1 MLHVGWLENYE
12 TTRGGGR
19 LFFLAGGGTA
29 CLSPIQP
36 CNFSHIENAPSA
48 RRKDLQERIAGMHG
62 ITAKPSLSRHR
73 AALQLVA
80 SGYGQGGWVGCEGV
94 SGKGGCS
101 VRKVAQVA
109 RATNERRQDGKL
121 EL

>member
-1 MLHVGWLENYE
+1 
-12 TTRGGGR
+12 
-19 LFFLAGGGTA
+19 
-29 CLSPIQP
+29 
-36 CNFSHIENAPSA
+36 
-48 RRKDLQERIAGMHG
+48 MHG
-62 ITAKPSLSRHR
+62 ITAKPNLSRHR

-80 SGYGQGGWVGCEGV
+80 SGYGQGRVVVGCEGV
-94 SGKGGCS
+94 SGGGGCS